1 MQNEPPETTTEAP
14 ETTPDEDT
22 DNGPE
27 SPRTPDEDTDNGPES
42 PPLQAF
48 VAPAEEVGEPPELV
62 TEYAIG
68 SDGHLYVSEASFKPG
83 AIEGREKFVGYQLT
97 DEEAA
102 AVWDEIHRQAFNVTM
117 PLRSRRG

>member
-27 SPRTPDEDTDNGPES
+27 SP
-42 PPLQAF
+42 PPQPF
-48 VAPAEEVGEPPELV
+48 IPPPEEVGEPPELV

-68 SDGHLYVSEASFKPG
+68 SDGHLYLSEASFKPG
-83 AIEGREKFVGYQLT
+83 EIEGRAKFVGYQLT
-97 DEEAA
+97 AEEEAA
-102 AVWDEIHRQAFNVTM
+102 AWDEIHRQAFNVTVHV
-117 PLRSRRG
+117 RSTRRG